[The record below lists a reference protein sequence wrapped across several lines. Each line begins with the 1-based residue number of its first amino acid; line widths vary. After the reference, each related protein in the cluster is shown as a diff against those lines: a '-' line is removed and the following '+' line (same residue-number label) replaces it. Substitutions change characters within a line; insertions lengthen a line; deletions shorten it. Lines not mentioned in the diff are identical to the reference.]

1 MDGFGD
7 LDSIFSFL
15 EADPPGAEEAGAARC
30 HPDVMALIR
39 SVFGRLQSP
48 ADSVERVRDVL
59 LLYGFD
65 TLEFCAK
72 LQLSDY
78 RDSMTDAILKALWPT
93 CPDQSINPR
102 KDFVREL
109 FAEAGVRQAQA
120 ELKQREAA
128 AAAEKVAVVRR
139 KSAAVMR
146 RQLHHLIELG
156 TDQHRT
162 FAQDVQRSQSIPQ
175 RRPQRTIDGHARGR
189 VRLYSLP
196 ALSVLAQPLR

>member
-59 LLYGFD
+59 LQYGFD

-78 RDSMTDAILKALWPT
+78 RDSMTDAPHGA
-93 CPDQSINPR
+93 
-102 KDFVREL
+102 
-109 FAEAGVRQAQA
+109 
-120 ELKQREAA
+120 
-128 AAAEKVAVVRR
+128 
-139 KSAAVMR
+139 
-146 RQLHHLIELG
+146 
-156 TDQHRT
+156 
-162 FAQDVQRSQSIPQ
+162 
-175 RRPQRTIDGHARGR
+175 
-189 VRLYSLP
+189 
-196 ALSVLAQPLR
+196 